1 MVENVATL
9 TPFQFRDWVRSVV
22 VDGAVF
28 ADRESLATVLASGK
42 KCVCG
47 ARASTDPTAPEEPF
61 RLFWDGYWDF
71 AFTLGLPEASL
82 LVLFELCDE
91 TTRRL
96 QLQTEVP
103 VLTRRLKALES
114 QRKMSPIGRKV
125 RQNGGDIAIN
135 EPEPSIKVRDLSET
149 DFRAFVEKLVNWPLF
164 SARERV
170 VEVLNTMPPCTA
182 DTPLSTLLSPSLAA
196 PAARCP
202 ESMAFIAAEMPL
214 LSAFFA
220 FFVEHL
226 ALELFMEDYGYD
238 SDEGLE
244 FRAELL
250 EEIEHNLAEKAA
262 GRTQAIPLA
271 DVAKRF
277 GIELS
282 CMR

>member
-22 VDGAVF
+22 VDEAVF
-28 ADRESLATVLASGK
+28 ADRESLAAVLASGK

-47 ARASTDPTAPEEPF
+47 ARASTEPSSPEEPF
-61 RLFWDGYWDF
+61 RRFWDGYWDF

-82 LVLFELCDE
+82 LALFELCDE
-91 TTRRL
+91 TARRL
-96 QLQTEVP
+96 QLQTEMP
-103 VLTRRLKALES
+103 VLTRRLKAIES

-135 EPEPSIKVRDLSET
+135 EPEPSIKVRDLSEAE
-149 DFRAFVEKLVNWPLF
+149 FRSFVEKLVNWPLF

-170 VEVLNTMPPCTA
+170 VKVLNTMPPECTT
-182 DTPLSTLLSPSLAA
+182 DTPISTLLSPDLV
-196 PAARCP
+196 
-202 ESMAFIAAEMPL
+202 AFIAVEMPL

-226 ALELFMEDYGYD
+226 ALELFLEDYDYHP
-238 SDEGLE
+238 DEGLE
-244 FRAELL
+244 LRAELL

-271 DVAKRF
+271 
-277 GIELS
+277 
-282 CMR
+282 

>member
-9 TPFQFRDWVRSVV
+9 TPFQFRHWVRSVV
-22 VDGAVF
+22 VDEAVF
-28 ADRESLATVLASGK
+28 ADRESLAAVLASGK

-47 ARASTDPTAPEEPF
+47 ARASTEPSSPEEPF
-61 RLFWDGYWDF
+61 RRFWDGYWDF

-82 LVLFELCDE
+82 LALFELCDE
-91 TTRRL
+91 TAQRL
-96 QLQTEVP
+96 QLQTEMP
-103 VLTRRLKALES
+103 VLTRRLKAIKS

-135 EPEPSIKVRDLSET
+135 EPEPSIKVRDLSEAE
-149 DFRAFVEKLVNWPLF
+149 FRAFVEKLVNWPLF
-164 SARERV
+164 SAHDRV
-170 VEVLNTMPPCTA
+170 VKVLNTMPPECTT
-182 DTPLSTLLSPSLAA
+182 DTPLSTLLPPDLV
-196 PAARCP
+196 
-202 ESMAFIAAEMPL
+202 AFIAAEMPL

-226 ALELFMEDYGYD
+226 ALELFLEDYDYHP
-238 SDEGLE
+238 DEGLE

-271 DVAKRF
+271 EVAKKF
-277 GIELS
+277 GVELS
-282 CMR
+282 CTR

>member
-1 MVENVATL
+1 MVENIATL

-22 VDGAVF
+22 VDEAVF
-28 ADRESLATVLASGK
+28 AERESLAAVLASGK

-47 ARASTDPTAPEEPF
+47 ARASTDPSSPEEPF

-82 LVLFELCDE
+82 LVLFELCAE
-91 TTRRL
+91 TARRL
-96 QLQTEVP
+96 QLQTEMP
-103 VLTRRLKALES
+103 VLTRRMKAIES
-114 QRKMSPIGRKV
+114 QRRMSSIGRKV

-135 EPEPSIKVRDLSET
+135 EPEPSIKVRDLSEA
-149 DFRAFVEKLVNWPLF
+149 DFRAFVEKIVNCPLF
-164 SARERV
+164 SARDRV
-170 VEVLNTMPPCTA
+170 VKVLNTMPPCTT
-182 DTPLSTLLSPSLAA
+182 DTPLSTLLSQGLEASAV
-196 PAARCP
+196 RCP

-226 ALELFMEDYGYD
+226 ALELFLEDYGYD

-271 DVAKRF
+271 EVAKKF

>member
-22 VDGAVF
+22 VDEAVF
-28 ADRESLATVLASGK
+28 ADRESLAAVLASGK

-47 ARASTDPTAPEEPF
+47 ARASTEPSSPEEPF
-61 RLFWDGYWDF
+61 RRFWDGYWDF

-82 LVLFELCDE
+82 LALFELCDE
-91 TTRRL
+91 TAQRL
-96 QLQTEVP
+96 QLQTEMP
-103 VLTRRLKALES
+103 VLTRRLKAIKS

-135 EPEPSIKVRDLSET
+135 EPEPSIKVRDLSEAE
-149 DFRAFVEKLVNWPLF
+149 FRAFVEKLVNWPLF

-170 VEVLNTMPPCTA
+170 VKVLNTMPPEYTT
-182 DTPLSTLLSPSLAA
+182 DTPLSTLLSQELV
-196 PAARCP
+196 
-202 ESMAFIAAEMPL
+202 AFIAAEMPL

-226 ALELFMEDYGYD
+226 ALELFLEDYAYHP
-238 SDEGLE
+238 DEGLE

-271 DVAKRF
+271 EVAKKF
-277 GIELS
+277 GVELS
-282 CMR
+282 CTR

>member
-22 VDGAVF
+22 VDEAVF
-28 ADRESLATVLASGK
+28 ADRESLTAVLASGK

-47 ARASTDPTAPEEPF
+47 ARASTDPSSPEEPF
-61 RLFWDGYWDF
+61 RRFWNGYWDF

-82 LVLFELCDE
+82 LALFELCDE
-91 TTRRL
+91 TAQRL
-96 QLQTEVP
+96 QLQTEMP
-103 VLTRRLKALES
+103 VLTRRLKAIES

-135 EPEPSIKVRDLSET
+135 EPEPAIKVRGLSEAE
-149 DFRAFVEKLVNWPLF
+149 FRAFVEKLVNWPLF

-170 VEVLNTMPPCTA
+170 VKVLNTMPPGCTT
-182 DTPLSTLLSPSLAA
+182 DTPLSTLLSQEPV
-196 PAARCP
+196 
-202 ESMAFIAAEMPL
+202 AFIAAEMPL

-226 ALELFMEDYGYD
+226 ALELFLEDYDYHP
-238 SDEGLE
+238 DEGLE

-250 EEIEHNLAEKAA
+250 EEIDHNLAEKAA

-271 DVAKRF
+271 EVAKKF
-277 GIELS
+277 GVELS
-282 CMR
+282 CTR

>member
-22 VDGAVF
+22 VDEAVF
-28 ADRESLATVLASGK
+28 ADRESLTAVLASGK

-47 ARASTDPTAPEEPF
+47 ARASTEPSSPEEPF
-61 RLFWDGYWDF
+61 RRFWDGYWDF

-82 LVLFELCDE
+82 LALFELCDE
-91 TTRRL
+91 TARRL
-96 QLQTEVP
+96 QLQTEMP
-103 VLTRRLKALES
+103 VLTRRLKAIES

-135 EPEPSIKVRDLSET
+135 EPEPSIKVRDLSEAE
-149 DFRAFVEKLVNWPLF
+149 FRAFVEKLVNWPLF

-170 VEVLNTMPPCTA
+170 VKVLNTMPPGCTT
-182 DTPLSTLLSPSLAA
+182 DTPLSTLLSPE
-196 PAARCP
+196 PV
-202 ESMAFIAAEMPL
+202 AFIAAEMPL

-226 ALELFMEDYGYD
+226 ALELFLEDYDYD

-271 DVAKRF
+271 DVAKKF
-277 GIELS
+277 GVELS
-282 CMR
+282 CTR